1 MTEDERAAIARQIQR
16 RARSAE
22 KAVLSGDMQKALFEI
37 SLIHDYA
44 DMIPEQIPEPEKVLD
59 AE

>member
-22 KAVLSGDMQKALFEI
+22 KAVLSGDTQKALFEI

-44 DMIPEQIPEPEKVLD
+44 DMIPEHEKVLD